1 MNRITAKILYDEIMS
16 SSPQGG
22 FYVWLDPD
30 EQTCLVLQKALS
42 GAPFKTRNTTEFHTT
57 VLYHQ
62 GDVPTDVSV
71 PKDREISGEITE
83 FVVWE
88 EKDGEN
94 IIVALVKSPR
104 LMSLHY
110 ELIGERFK
118 HSFDDYT
125 PHISVGKKVE
135 LNATVRT
142 WLEEVNDFLKEN
154 PIPVVYDKALKAS
167 SLK

>member
-1 MNRITAKILYDEIMS
+1 MNKITAKILYDEIAGS
-16 SSPQGG
+16 NPSGG
-22 FYVWLDPD
+22 FYVWVDPN
-30 EQTCLVLQKALS
+30 EETLVLLQKALR

-62 GDVPTDVSV
+62 GDVPTDVGV
-71 PKDREISGEITE
+71 PKDRDIVGELTE
-83 FVVWE
+83 FVVWD
-88 EKDGEN
+88 EKDGEK
-94 IIVALVKSPR
+94 IIVALIKSPQ

-110 ELIGERFK
+110 ELIGQQFK

-135 LNATVRT
+135 FNAEVRT
-142 WLEEVNDFLKEN
+142 WLEEANDFLAKTPL
-154 PIPVVYDKALKAS
+154 PIVYDKALKAS